1 MGPPPA
7 TIPTPTSHCEKIG
20 FSRLAK
26 LTSHARVISLLLPVA
41 RPRMSA
47 TEATGKRVRRAGAFI
62 CVSLLGALIV
72 AMGFSSATIE
82 PEENGS
88 RNWTMVLP
96 ILSYR
101 PHRLMPEAYGFS
113 RS

>member
-1 MGPPPA
+1 MPGA
-7 TIPTPTSHCEKIG
+7 
-20 FSRLAK
+20 
-26 LTSHARVISLLLPVA
+26 
-41 RPRMSA
+41 
-47 TEATGKRVRRAGAFI
+47 AGAFI
-62 CVSLLGALIV
+62 CVSFLGALMV

-101 PHRLMPEAYGFS
+101 LPLMPEAYGFS
-113 RS
+113 PS